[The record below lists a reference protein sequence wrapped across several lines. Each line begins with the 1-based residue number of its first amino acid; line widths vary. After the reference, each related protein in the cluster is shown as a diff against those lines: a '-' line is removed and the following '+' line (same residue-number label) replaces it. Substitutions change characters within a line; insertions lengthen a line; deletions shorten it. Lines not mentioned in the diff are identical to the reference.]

1 MCICLSCWSLHE
13 QNDGPTSAIGPIDV
27 RSPIASNPTFMILD
41 LHPEIRSEKL
51 MIGAERAPLLVIDNF
66 VAEPDRLVRKAAM
79 AQFAPGGRFFPGIR
93 AKAPISYEH
102 LLANRLQPLLW
113 EHFGLTSQ
121 SLRLSMCHYSLV
133 TTPPAQLTLPQR
145 LPHVDSLAPEGLA
158 TIHYLFKQ
166 NLGGTAFYRHRATGY
181 EYLDEARWPAYSRAL
196 EGECAGP
203 DRPSAEYINGDTPI
217 FEQIARAEGMFNRI
231 LIYRRNSLHSGAI
244 DRTFVPDADPRT
256 GRLSINSFIDP

>member
-1 MCICLSCWSLHE
+1 
-13 QNDGPTSAIGPIDV
+13 
-27 RSPIASNPTFMILD
+27 MILD
-41 LHPEIRSEKL
+41 FHPEIRVEKL
-51 MIGAERAPLLVIDNF
+51 TIGSERAPLLVIDNL

-79 AQFAPGGRFFPGIR
+79 AQFAPGGRFFPGVR
-93 AKAPISYEH
+93 AKAPLSYEH
-102 LLANRLQPLLW
+102 LLATRLRRLLA

-133 TTPPAQLTLPQR
+133 TTPPAQLSLPQC

-158 TIHYLFKQ
+158 TIHYLFRKDF
-166 NLGGTAFYRHRATGY
+166 GGTAFYHHRATGY

-203 DRPSAEYINGDTPI
+203 NRPSAEYINGDTPL
-217 FEQIARAEGMFNRI
+217 FEQIARADGVFNRM

-244 DRTFVPDADPRT
+244 DRTFVPDTDPCA
-256 GRLSINSFIDP
+256 GRLSINSFIDGSALYGLP